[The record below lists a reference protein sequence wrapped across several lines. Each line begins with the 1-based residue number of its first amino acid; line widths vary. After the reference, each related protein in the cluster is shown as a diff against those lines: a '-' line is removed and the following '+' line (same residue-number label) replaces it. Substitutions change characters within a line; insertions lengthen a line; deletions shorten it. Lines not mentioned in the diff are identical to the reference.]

1 MSKKIISVERES
13 AVSKYKQIVA
23 TTIESIS
30 IGKLKVGDK
39 MPSINNVC
47 KSFNISRDTVLLAY
61 KELKARGII
70 SSAPGKGYYIETT
83 NVDLTHKV
91 FVLFDELNAFK
102 ENLYNSFLEELNNNV
117 LVEIFFHHFN
127 RKVFD
132 SLLHENNG
140 LYTTYVVMPAKFNNI
155 SEQLANLN
163 GRVIILDQLPEELSK
178 KFPSVYQNFE
188 KDTYNSLMSG
198 KKLISKYRKLI
209 MIYPG
214 GKEPEGQFKG
224 FIKFCNETGI
234 SFELIS
240 GLTERQI
247 SKGEAYIA
255 IWDSDLVK
263 IITSAKL
270 QGLEIGQ
277 DIGIIS
283 YNDTE
288 LKQVVANGITTIS
301 TDFNAMGKTLANL
314 VLTKRNIQ
322 IENPASLIV
331 RGSL

>member
-83 NVDLTHKV
+83 NIDLTHKV

-240 GLTERQI
+240 GLTDRQI

-277 DIGIIS
+277 DVGIIS

-301 TDFNAMGKTLANL
+301 TDFKAMGKTLANL
-314 VLTKRNIQ
+314 VLTKKNIQ

-331 RGSL
+331 RESL

>member
-1 MSKKIISVERES
+1 M
-13 AVSKYKQIVA
+13 
-23 TTIESIS
+23 
-30 IGKLKVGDK
+30 
-39 MPSINNVC
+39 
-47 KSFNISRDTVLLAY
+47 
-61 KELKARGII
+61 
-70 SSAPGKGYYIETT
+70 
-83 NVDLTHKV
+83 
-91 FVLFDELNAFK
+91 LFR
-102 ENLYNSFLEELNNNV
+102 S
-117 LVEIFFHHFN
+117 
-127 RKVFD
+127 
-132 SLLHENNG
+132 
-140 LYTTYVVMPAKFNNI
+140 
-155 SEQLANLN
+155 
-163 GRVIILDQLPEELSK
+163 
-178 KFPSVYQNFE
+178 SVYQNFE

-240 GLTERQI
+240 DLTDRPI

-255 IWDSDLVK
+255 IWDRDLVK

-301 TDFNAMGKTLANL
+301 TDFKAMGKTLANL
-314 VLTKRNIQ
+314 VLTKKNIQ

-331 RGSL
+331 RESL

>member
-277 DIGIIS
+277 DVGIIS

-301 TDFNAMGKTLANL
+301 TDFKAMGKTLANL
-314 VLTKRNIQ
+314 VLTKKNIQ

-331 RGSL
+331 RESL

>member
-70 SSAPGKGYYIETT
+70 SSTPGKGYYIETT

>member
-255 IWDSDLVK
+255 IWDRDLVK
-263 IITSAKL
+263 IITSARM

-277 DIGIIS
+277 DVGIVS

-301 TDFNAMGKTLANL
+301 TDFKTMGKTLANL
-314 VLTKRNIQ
+314 VLTKKNIQ
-322 IENPASLIV
+322 IENPAKLII